1 MLPTHTTPPKICLV
15 ELFTTMFAG
24 CYYTFQYLF
33 GVLYM
38 EGLYNIFQSKTVL
51 ADPKRGASTWQ
62 VVSKVANFSGNIFR
76 KAEISPQHMLRVLP
90 VFSRERILR
99 IYLSAFRRS
108 TLLVNIRERDKKCF
122 QQKNIKQCFHQN
134 IAWRMALSRMLGVSS
149 RLTR

>member
-1 MLPTHTTPPKICLV
+1 
-15 ELFTTMFAG
+15 MFAG

-76 KAEISPQHMLRVLP
+76 KAEISPQHILRVLP

-108 TLLVNIRERDKKCF
+108 TLLVNIRGRDKKLLPT
-122 QQKNIKQCFHQN
+122 KKPSNNASWKVRSPSNVIWNNASIK
-134 IAWRMALSRMLGVSS
+134 ILPGGWLSQECLGYHPA
-149 RLTR
+149 

>member
-1 MLPTHTTPPKICLV
+1 MFSRVIYH
-15 ELFTTMFAG
+15 FAG
-24 CYYTFQYLF
+24 CHYTFQYLF

-108 TLLVNIRERDKKCF
+108 TLLVNIRGRDKKMLPTKKHQTMLPSKYCLADGSL
-122 QQKNIKQCFHQN
+122 KN
-134 IAWRMALSRMLGVSS
+134 AWSIIPLNKVDQPGC
-149 RLTR
+149 